1 MITPVDIQ
9 SKTFKSGIGYD
20 KRDVDG
26 FMSDV
31 LANYEELYRS
41 NVEMKDKI
49 TVLNDSLQHYKTL
62 EASLQKALMLA
73 EKTSEETLKIAEDKA
88 KTIELEAI
96 NKAKEYTS
104 DSKIELERVHAQ
116 TVTLVQQYTRFKA
129 QFNQL
134 IKTHSDILNSTNFDM
149 SAGDMDAFA
158 TSQASMNDALNA
170 SDPFGGSFGG
180 NDFGSFEDPQGRE
193 TSSLGGLG
201 SGLSEG
207 AGLGSD
213 PYSDNKN
220 TSAGA
225 ELTGVSL
232 LNNDPFAPKMSF
244 DKATTR
250 QQAEVN
256 FGQQSNVNSAPMQ
269 AKPVVEPQP
278 TPVVEPQPTPV
289 QAAPVVEPQPVQQA
303 PFVESQPAPFVE
315 PTVDI
320 ADIPY
325 TAYDEV
331 AADVEEYGEDVFVG
345 EIEDVIDRRNLIG
358 DGDDPDGGFEF
369 I

>member
-88 KTIELEAI
+88 KSIELEAI
-96 NKAKEYTS
+96 NKAKEYTAN
-104 DSKIELERVHAQ
+104 SKIELERVHAQ
-116 TVTLVQQYTRFKA
+116 TVTLVQQYTKFKA

-134 IKTHSDILNSTNFDM
+134 IKTHMDVLNSTNFDM
-149 SAGDMDAFA
+149 SSSDFDAFA
-158 TSQASMNDALNA
+158 TSQASMNDALN
-170 SDPFGGSFGG
+170 SSNPFGGFGG
-180 NDFGSFEDPQGRE
+180 NDFNSFDDPQGRE
-193 TSSLGGLG
+193 SSSLGGLG
-201 SGLSEG
+201 SGF
-207 AGLGSD
+207 GSD
-213 PYSDNKN
+213 GSGFSGDPFNDPRA
-220 TSAGA
+220 TSAGS

-244 DKATTR
+244 EKATAK
-250 QQAEVN
+250 QQEVI
-256 FGQQSNVNSAPMQ
+256 
-269 AKPVVEPQP
+269 KPQPVPVQP
-278 TPVVEPQPTPV
+278 TPVVEPQPVPV
-289 QAAPVVEPQPVQQA
+289 QPTPVVEPQPV
-303 PFVESQPAPFVE
+303 PVQPMPVVE
-315 PTVDI
+315 PQPVTVQPTPVVEPI
-320 ADIPY
+320 ISATETTY
-325 TAYDEV
+325 TAYAEAV
-331 AADVEEYGEDVFVG
+331 AYEEEYGEDVFVG

-358 DGDDPDGGFEF
+358 DGDDPDDGFEF